1 LTIYLKQLQHYCA
14 YQERCHKEVR
24 QKLYEVGCSG
34 TLLEEVISDLIREDY
49 LNEERYAYQF
59 TSGKFRMLKWGR
71 VKITQALKANAVSAY
86 CIKKGLTAIDES
98 EYNQIAKNLFEK
110 KWASLK
116 AERSPNAKKA
126 KARNYMLSK
135 GYENKLVMGYINAEK

>member
-1 LTIYLKQLQHYCA
+1 
-14 YQERCHKEVR
+14 
-24 QKLYEVGCSG
+24 
-34 TLLEEVISDLIREDY
+34 
-49 LNEERYAYQF
+49 
-59 TSGKFRMLKWGR
+59 
-71 VKITQALKANAVSAY
+71 
-86 CIKKGLTAIDES
+86 
-98 EYNQIAKNLFEK
+98 LFEK